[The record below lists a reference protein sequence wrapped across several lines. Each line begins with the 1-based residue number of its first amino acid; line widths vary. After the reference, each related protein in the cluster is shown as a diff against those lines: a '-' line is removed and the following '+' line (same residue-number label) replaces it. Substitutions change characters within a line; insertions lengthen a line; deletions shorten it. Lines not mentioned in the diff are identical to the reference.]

1 MKITVGIEPTI
12 CESVK
17 TESLGY
23 LLPSSLFSSLSAKI
37 QHLSDFPTKKVKKLS
52 IWTQKTFKS
61 WWKRQ
66 RTTF

>member
-37 QHLSDFPTKKVKKLS
+37 QHLSDFPTKK
-52 IWTQKTFKS
+52 
-61 WWKRQ
+61 
-66 RTTF
+66 